1 MPYDAFSEG
10 VEPGG
15 LRTTYEINILVCYL
29 LKSVDT
35 AFTKQQL
42 CDVLQQDGLVNYFEL
57 TNSINELVKLEQIK
71 PEKNANGEEAYRVTE
86 LGAKACGVIE
96 RTVSASV
103 REKAV
108 KAAMR
113 LMARESRERMNK
125 VDITQAKDG
134 CIVTMRMLD
143 VGSDLMEL
151 KLFMPD
157 KLQADLVKR
166 QFLNDPQLL
175 YKGVLSLLLRDLD
188 DFSGLEPSEEEPL
201 YDEPV

>member
-1 MPYDAFSEG
+1 MAYDAFSEG
-10 VEPGG
+10 VELGG

-29 LKSVDT
+29 LKSVNS

-42 CDVLQQDGLVNYFEL
+42 CDILQQDGLVNYFEL
-57 TNSINELVKLEQIK
+57 THSINELVKLKQIE
-71 PEKNANGEEAYRVTE
+71 PEKTANGEEAYRVTE
-86 LGAKACGVIE
+86 LGAKACAVIE

-103 REKAV
+103 REKAI
-108 KAAMR
+108 KAALR

-125 VDITQAKDG
+125 VEISQVKDG

-157 KLQADLVKR
+157 MMQANMVKR

-188 DFSGLEPSEEEPL
+188 DFGGLAPSEEEPL
-201 YDEPV
+201 YDE